1 MQHHNIL
8 TGTDIAGKR
17 ALVISFKEKSI
28 DHEDENLK
36 ELESLACTL
45 GLNVAKSLLIRHPDP
60 VHPATY
66 IGKGKIQEISKMIQ
80 EETCDVVIFEKELT
94 PVQQRN
100 LEESFGVAVIDRT
113 VLILLIFGKH
123 AHTLE
128 GKLQVELAQM
138 SYLLPRL
145 VGSSGRLSRLGGT
158 IGTRGP
164 GEQKLEVYRRRARER
179 IRLLNARIKEIEK
192 HRNIIRETRQK
203 KNLPVAAIMGYT
215 NAGKSTLL
223 NALTH
228 KQDAIVDN
236 KLFATLDP
244 LTRIVFLGDGIFC
257 LVSDT
262 VGLLSSLPHHLIAAF
277 RATLEE
283 LKYAHL
289 LLCLIDASGF
299 SIEKQIN
306 TIDNVLEI
314 MSIQH
319 KPRINVFNKI
329 DLIDETEISFLER
342 NYPDSIFISA
352 KTGSGLYELKN
363 AIKEIVRE
371 NAYFRI

>member
-1 MQHHNIL
+1 MQHPNIL

-17 ALVISFKEKSI
+17 AIVIAFKEKFF
-28 DHEDENLK
+28 DQEKENLK

-45 GLNVAKSLLIRHPDP
+45 GLNVVKSLLIRHPDP
-60 VHPATY
+60 IYPSTY
-66 IGKGKIQEISKMIQ
+66 IGKGKIQEICKIVQ
-80 EETCDVVIFEKELT
+80 EMNCDVVIFEKELT

-100 LEESFGVAVIDRT
+100 LEESFSIAVIDRT

-138 SYLLPRL
+138 TYLLPRL
-145 VGSSGRLSRLGGT
+145 AGSSGRLSRLGGT

-179 IRLLNARIKEIEK
+179 IRLLNVRIKEIEK

-203 KNLPVAAIMGYT
+203 KNLPVAAIVGYT

-244 LTRIVFLGDGIFC
+244 LTRLVFLGDGTFC
-257 LVSDT
+257 LISDT
-262 VGLLSSLPHHLIAAF
+262 VGLLSFLPHHLIAAF

-283 LKYAHL
+283 LKYAYL
-289 LLCLIDASGF
+289 LICLVDAASF
-299 SIEKQIN
+299 SIEKQIS
-306 TIDNVLEI
+306 TIDNVFEI
-314 MSIQH
+314 MSIQQ

-329 DLIDETEISFLER
+329 DLIDETELGFLREITPIRFSFLQ
-342 NYPDSIFISA
+342 
-352 KTGSGLYELKN
+352 KTVLDFMN
-363 AIKEIVRE
+363 
-371 NAYFRI
+371 

>member
-8 TGTDIAGKR
+8 TGKDIAGKR
-17 ALVISFKEKSI
+17 ALVISFKEKSV
-28 DHEDENLK
+28 DNEDENLK
-36 ELESLACTL
+36 ELESLASTL
-45 GLNVAKSLLIRHPDP
+45 GLNVAKSLLVRHPDP

-66 IGKGKIQEISKMIQ
+66 IGKGKIEEISKFIH
-80 EETCDVVIFEKELT
+80 EATCDVVIFEKELT

-138 SYLLPRL
+138 TYLLPRL
-145 VGSSGRLSRLGGT
+145 AGSSGRLSRLGGT

-179 IRLLNARIKEIEK
+179 IRLLNTRINEIEK
-192 HRNIIRETRQK
+192 HRGIIRETRQK
-203 KNLPVAAIMGYT
+203 KSLPVAAIVGYT

-228 KQDAIVDN
+228 KQDALVDN

-244 LTRIVFLGDGIFC
+244 LTRIVFLEDRTFC
-257 LVSDT
+257 LISDT

-283 LKYAHL
+283 LKYAQL
-289 LLCLIDASGF
+289 LICLIDASGF

-306 TIDNVLEI
+306 TIDNVLET
-314 MSIQH
+314 MEIQH

-329 DLIDETEISFLER
+329 DLIDETEISFLEK
-342 NYPDSIFISA
+342 NYPGSIFISA
-352 KTGSGLYELKN
+352 KTGAGLYELKC
-363 AIKEIVRE
+363 AIKEILRE
-371 NAYFRI
+371 YVHFRK